1 MLKRNLVRACRPGVL
16 LLASSPGLAAMEQET
31 VPAAPPP
38 AAAVPAQP
46 AFSESWSPAR

>member
-1 MLKRNLVRACRPGVL
+1 MMKRNLVGACRLGVL
-16 LLASSPGLAAMEQET
+16 LLTSSSGLAAMEQET

-46 AFSESWSPAR
+46 AFSESRSPVR

>member
-1 MLKRNLVRACRPGVL
+1 MLKRNLVRARRPGVL

-38 AAAVPAQP
+38 AAALPAQP
-46 AFSESWSPAR
+46 AFSESRSPVR